1 MVGDVMNKN
10 WTRWT
15 LTLAA
20 VMSIGF
26 VAGCKSSEEQS
37 GTSGASTSTST
48 SSGSTAA
55 TGDTIKIG
63 CVASLSGDQKPWGE
77 DSKDGAQMAVEEFNA
92 AGGFNG
98 KKIELKVE
106 DSASKP
112 EVAKTAAVK
121 LISDN
126 VIAIVGEVASG
137 HTEQIALAT
146 KDTGIPVVAIGATR
160 TDLTKGR
167 DNVARVCYVDDF
179 QGPVMAKFAYE
190 EEGIRKVA
198 IITDVKQPYSQ
209 GLSESFKQYFLKLG
223 GEVVAELSYQSGD
236 TQFQSQLTELKQ
248 KAPQGIF
255 LSGYFTEVG
264 PLAAQARAAGITA
277 KLFGGDGWDSTQIL
291 QSGGDAIIGSFLC
304 NHYNNKEDR
313 KEIKD
318 FLEKWK
324 AKHNGNEPGT
334 TMAALGYDAMNLTL
348 DALKRAKELTPKAL
362 NEAVQNTENFS
373 GVTGVISLKGHHGN
387 PPKRALVVEVRPM
400 SEGFQVFRKAYDYF
414 ESK

>member
-324 AKHNGNEPGT
+324 SKHNGNEPGT

-373 GVTGVISLKGHHGN
+373 GVTGVISLKGHNGN

>member
-1 MVGDVMNKN
+1 MVGDVINKK
-10 WTRWT
+10 WMR
-15 LTLAA
+15 LGLALA
-20 VMSIGF
+20 TVVSVGL
-26 VAGCKSSEEQS
+26 VGGCKSSEEQS
-37 GTSGASTSTST
+37 GSTGTDTKT

-63 CVASLSGDQKPWGE
+63 VVASLSGDQKPWGE

-146 KDTGIPVVAIGATR
+146 KETGIPVVAIGATR

-324 AKHNGNEPGT
+324 AKHDGKEPGT

-348 DALKRAKELTPKAL
+348 DALKRATEMSPKAL

>member
-26 VAGCKSSEEQS
+26 VAGCKSSEEQA
-37 GTSGASTSTST
+37 GTSGSSTSTST
-48 SSGSTAA
+48 TSGSTAA

-126 VIAIVGEVASG
+126 VVAIVGEVASG

-373 GVTGVISLKGHHGN
+373 GVTGVISLKGHNGN